1 MLMKRMVMCY
11 YLSCQ
16 ANGDNEVSRTLAS
29 LKPWVRYEIIARGIR
44 PSTATQPGSGFVPHV
59 VPTKPTYLL
68 DPTKFVPFGFLC
80 PFNSYRVIIIDNAM
94 VDIIQ

>member
-1 MLMKRMVMCY
+1 MLTKRIVMFY

-16 ANGDNEVSRTLAS
+16 ANVDNEVSKTLAS

-44 PSTATQPGSGFVPHV
+44 PSAATQSGSGFVPHV

-68 DPTKFVPFGFLC
+68 NPTKFVPFGFFC
-80 PFNSYRVIIIDNAM
+80 PFNSYRVIIIDKVM